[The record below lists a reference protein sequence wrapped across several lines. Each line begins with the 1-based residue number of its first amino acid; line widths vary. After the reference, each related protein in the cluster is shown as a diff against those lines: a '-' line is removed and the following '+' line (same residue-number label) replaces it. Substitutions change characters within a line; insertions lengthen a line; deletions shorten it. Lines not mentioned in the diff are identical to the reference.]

1 MKKVKKI
8 FASSEFVA
16 TFASAFEKNRLSGL
30 IGIPETIESV
40 RKPVAKPNPIERL
53 KTTIFSKNAK
63 FLKKSL
69 QD

>member
-1 MKKVKKI
+1 M

-53 KTTIFSKNAK
+53 KTTIFRKMQS
-63 FLKKSL
+63 S
-69 QD
+69 